1 MFCCVL
7 IGCRAV
13 RVLLSAEGGWFVLL
27 RVCAVE
33 SCSIVSYVGVV
44 NVVVGVVGR
53 SGCVG
58 EISAQVVACFGLLLL
73 VCERDGC

>member
-1 MFCCVL
+1 MFCRVL
-7 IGCRAV
+7 VGCRAV
-13 RVLLSAEGGWFVLL
+13 RVLLSAERGWFVSL

-44 NVVVGVVGR
+44 NFAVDVGGR

-58 EISAQVVACFGLLLL
+58 KISAREVACFGLLLL
-73 VCERDGC
+73 V